1 MAFRLPITKH
11 KKVNNGRF
19 FNSKE
24 EAAPGTPLIRKKL
37 DEGIQAEANDDG
49 TIFIDESIEPGSAEE
64 RKILMHEMK
73 HSTDMKI
80 GKFKYTDD
88 NITWNGSDYPRANG
102 MILYE
107 GEWVPEGGKQFPWEQ
122 H

>member
-1 MAFRLPITKH
+1 MFKLPNNKH
-11 KKVNNGRF
+11 KKVSSGRF
-19 FNSKE
+19 FNSQD

-49 TIFIDESIEPGSAEE
+49 SIFIDESIEPGSAEE
-64 RKILMHEMK
+64 RQILMHEMK

-88 NITWNGSDYPRANG
+88 KITWNGMDYPRG
-102 MILYE
+102 EGKVLFE

>member
-1 MAFRLPITKH
+1 MFKLPNQKH
-11 KKVNNGRF
+11 KKVSTGRF
-19 FNSKE
+19 FNSKD

-37 DEGIQAEANDDG
+37 DKGIQAEANDDG
-49 TIFIDESIEPGSAEE
+49 SIFMDESIEPGSAEE
-64 RKILMHEMK
+64 RQILMHEMK
-73 HSTDMKI
+73 HLTDMKI

-88 NITWNGSDYPRANG
+88 NITWNGMDYPRAEG
-102 MILYE
+102 KVLFE